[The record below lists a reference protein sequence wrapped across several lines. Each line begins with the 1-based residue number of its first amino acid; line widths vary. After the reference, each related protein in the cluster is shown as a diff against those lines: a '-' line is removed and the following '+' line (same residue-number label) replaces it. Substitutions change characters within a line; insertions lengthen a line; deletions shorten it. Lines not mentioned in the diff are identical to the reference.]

1 MRPNEEKVGTLGEK
15 WKKNAADREK
25 KKLGIMKRGE
35 IKEKEMRQRRLS
47 LEGEE
52 GRRRKGKERQMCSGH
67 SEEEEEE
74 EAKEDTGRKAGQAE

>member
-1 MRPNEEKVGTLGEK
+1 MRKKSETLGEK

-52 GRRRKGKERQMCSGH
+52 G
-67 SEEEEEE
+67 EEEEGEGE
-74 EAKEDTGRKAGQAE
+74 TDVLWT

>member
-15 WKKNAADREK
+15 NSVAEREK

-52 GRRRKGKERQMCSGH
+52 G
-67 SEEEEEE
+67 EEEEGGGET
-74 EAKEDTGRKAGQAE
+74 DVPWT